1 MIEQLLFILGGI
13 GISVIGYFLKRT
25 LDELEK
31 VKLITYENKNKLL
44 VLEVDN
50 LNKIN
55 SLNEKFEDLKQV
67 IRDLT
72 IEIKELNKKMK

>member
-1 MIEQLLFILGGI
+1 MIEQLLFVLGGI

-44 VLEVDN
+44 VLEIDN

>member
-31 VKLITYENKNKLL
+31 VKLITYENKNKLQ

>member
-44 VLEVDN
+44 VLEIDN

>member
-31 VKLITYENKNKLL
+31 VKLITWENKNKLL